1 MAASIQPLLIIGDAR
16 IQDELRRAAAVAADF
31 DAYHRQNRRLVLIC
45 INDFLIGLAIVG
57 LSLHLSN
64 GDLAR
69 VVFCLGLLR
78 ALCVPMWTVLLTLW
92 LEENG

>member
-1 MAASIQPLLIIGDAR
+1 MATSIQPLLILGEAR
-16 IQDELRRAAAVAADF
+16 IQDELRRAAAVAADV
-31 DAYHRQNRRLVLIC
+31 DAYHRSNRRLVLIC

-57 LSLHLSN
+57 FSLHLSN

-69 VVFCLGLLR
+69 VVFYLGLLR